1 MLMHLGA
8 EPRWG
13 AELVMERAGF
23 AAAVAAADLCIT
35 AEGRIDMQ
43 TLSGKV
49 VARVAAGCRAAGV
62 DCIAVGGSVEPGA
75 ADELAGRG
83 VIVHE
88 QTDLRI
94 AGRQVSNRYP

>member
-1 MLMHLGA
+1 
-8 EPRWG
+8 
-13 AELVMERAGF
+13 MERAGF
-23 AAAVAAADLCIT
+23 AAAVESAGVCIT
-35 AEGRIDMQ
+35 AEGRIDRQ

-75 ADELAGRG
+75 AAELARRG
-83 VIVHE
+83 VHVHE
-88 QTDLRI
+88 QTDLRV